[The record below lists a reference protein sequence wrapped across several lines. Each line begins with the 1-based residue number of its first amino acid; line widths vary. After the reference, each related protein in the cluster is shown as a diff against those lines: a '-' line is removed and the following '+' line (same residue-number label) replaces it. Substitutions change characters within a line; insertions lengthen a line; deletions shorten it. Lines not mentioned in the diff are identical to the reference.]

1 MPRQAEIVSGY
12 LLYLR
17 QYVVEINATDAQMEQ
32 LTQIFQ
38 QMQYQPLPKDRQEFE
53 NRAILYHI
61 LMDIEEFLLL
71 KKRFVETLDEK
82 QKKIYWNTSGR

>member
-1 MPRQAEIVSGY
+1 M
-12 LLYLR
+12 
-17 QYVVEINATDAQMEQ
+17 VEINAPDAQLEQ

-38 QMQYQPLPKDRQEFE
+38 QMQHQPLPRDRQEFE

-61 LMDIEEFLLL
+61 LMDIEEFLML

-82 QKKIYWNTSGR
+82 QKKIYWDASSQ

>member
-1 MPRQAEIVSGY
+1 
-12 LLYLR
+12 
-17 QYVVEINATDAQMEQ
+17 
-32 LTQIFQ
+32 
-38 QMQYQPLPKDRQEFE
+38 MQYQSLPKDRQEFE